1 MQKRWRHMAGI
12 LAAAIMLGGLPVY
25 AETEKAETEKTETET
40 ADTADENVA
49 EPAEGSYIISQAIP
63 EIFWPETD
71 VIYEDVTEAAEA
83 LRAQL
88 MMRGGTVRV
97 NYDGQD
103 GKDLAEQLFLQ
114 ALAYDEDIPGP
125 GGDYL
130 KYHYTDA
137 KTSTYEVTEGD
148 RVYYQY
154 EYQVTYLSSI
164 EQEMAVEDAVADMMK
179 GLDTSDDINKISD
192 IYNELVKD
200 SEPDET
206 GDSSYNVKSA
216 YAALVEKKASSE
228 GYAAAL
234 YRLLKE
240 ADIDSRIVVGKV
252 GDETQAWNMVELDGV
267 WYYLDPFED
276 LGQTEWT
283 AFLKG
288 AAFAQKHVQTNQDD
302 TFASYTVSPQDY
314 TGEIPEPSAEDN
326 KKNDDKDETAKG
338 TKAAVNDTQ
347 LWINQCYVYLLG
359 REANAKELADQEKWF
374 TDNEKDVQALLLNLT
389 LSDEYEK
396 KHHAKETGG
405 LLDALFAD
413 QLFMKKAPVDF
424 DLNHTSFVFTAYN
437 YFLKRQPD
445 LGSLRSFV
453 KELSDQK
460 KTLEEVCSVLIQ
472 SDEAKAI
479 KMDDEAYITAL
490 YASLL
495 KRAPDEEGMKMWME
509 ELNKSDRKA
518 LLHAFATSGECKK
531 KYPNAKFEE

>member
-103 GKDLAEQLFLQ
+103 GKDLAEQFFLQ

-192 IYNELVKD
+192 IYNELVTD
-200 SEPDET
+200 SVPDET

-314 TGEIPEPSAEDN
+314 TGEIPESSVEDN

-389 LSDEYEK
+389 HSDEYK
-396 KHHAKETGG
+396 NKHDIKETGAV
-405 LLDALFAD
+405 LDKLFAD
-413 QLFMKKAPVDF
+413 PVFAAKAPVDF
-424 DLNHTSFVFTAYN
+424 DIQYTSFAYRMYN

-445 LGSLRSFV
+445 LQGLKYYV
-453 KELSDQK
+453 KELTDQR
-460 KTLEEVCSVLIQ
+460 KTLEDVCLSLIE
-472 SDEAKAI
+472 SDEGK
-479 KMDDEAYITAL
+479 KVEMEDEAYINAL
-490 YASLL
+490 YVVLL
-495 KRAPDEEGMKMWME
+495 NRVADEAGMANWKAD
-509 ELNKSDRKA
+509 LKKSDRKTV
-518 LLHAFATSGECKK
+518 LHAFANSDECKK
-531 KYPNAKFEE
+531 KYPNTKFAN